1 MTLTL
6 TASLTQSAPSTYDT
20 DGNLLTSSYDA
31 DANGDANEIDTLAYD
46 TDGNLLTS
54 SRDTDADGEPNIIS
68 TSTYEGS
75 SIAVHITAFLDTNAG

>member
-1 MTLTL
+1 M
-6 TASLTQSAPSTYDT
+6 
-20 DGNLLTSSYDA
+20 TSSYDA
-31 DANGDANEIDTLAYD
+31 DANGDANEIDTLAYDTDGNLLTYD